1 MNKRL
6 SMVCLILEQ
15 VQQAEA
21 DLEALDC
28 DVLDDQEGLDDLD
41 LIETRLETASMLI
54 SELISKIRVFNA
66 EYGPTRQVTK

>member
-28 DVLDDQEGLDDLD
+28 DELDDGLDDLD